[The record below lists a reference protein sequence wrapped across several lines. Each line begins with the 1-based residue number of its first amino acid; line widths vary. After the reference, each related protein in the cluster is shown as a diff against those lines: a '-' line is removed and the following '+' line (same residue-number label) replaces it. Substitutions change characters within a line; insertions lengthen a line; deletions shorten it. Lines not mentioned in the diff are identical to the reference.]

1 MAADGDDRPDSYG
14 SYLDDTFALQLLLS
28 LDVEVLAIVTSCGDT
43 VARAKIVQEH
53 LIYMGRADVPVGAG
67 VSKESCEPFTP
78 ALAGWEAAG
87 SAAAVP
93 AGAIHADGV
102 ALLADVLSGSG
113 EPVAVVSVGPLTNL
127 EALAAQHPE
136 ITARHELIVMGGS
149 IAPGIRLPWGPVT
162 PLAGE
167 CMRRAGSGG
176 GLTKKA
182 DYNARSD
189 PGAFAAALRRS
200 WSGPPSL
207 AAVGSTHELRIG
219 GKDWARLVQA
229 RHEHRGAAL
238 MLEMYGF
245 WMAQCKA
252 DAKFRCQA
260 EANTLDEAKESPAL
274 FDLLPVG
281 LLGGD
286 AEPPG
291 LAGDLYRV
299 REFAADGQLFVKG
312 TRNGSAGGGDGELLK
327 IYTGWESGAH
337 RDAFLAD
344 AVTGIIGPPV
354 DAGDPVSTFGL
365 ESLVVLACVAASVIG
380 GFVVAGCQR
389 ARVRRHERALRSDT
403 YDQIDELRV

>member
-1 MAADGDDRPDSYG
+1 M
-14 SYLDDTFALQLLLS
+14 
-28 LDVEVLAIVTSCGDT
+28 LAIVTSCGDT

-87 SAAAVP
+87 GAAAIP

-102 ALLADVLSGSG
+102 ALLADVLASP
-113 EPVAVVSVGPLTNL
+113 EPVAVVCIGPFTNL
-127 EALAAQHPE
+127 EALAAQHPG
-136 ITARHELIVMGGS
+136 IMARHELIVMGGS

-162 PLAGE
+162 PLA
-167 CMRRAGSGG
+167 
-176 GLTKKA
+176 

-200 WSGPPSL
+200 AWREPPRL

-219 GKDWARLVQA
+219 GKEWARLVQA

-312 TRNGSAGGGDGELLK
+312 ARNGSAGGGDGELLK

>member
-1 MAADGDDRPDSYG
+1 M
-14 SYLDDTFALQLLLS
+14 DDTFALQLLLS

-67 VSKESCEPFTP
+67 ISKESCEPFTP

-102 ALLADVLSGSG
+102 ALLADVLTASP
-113 EPVAVVSVGPLTNL
+113 EPVVVVSVGPFTNL
-127 EALAAQHPE
+127 EALAAQHPG

-149 IAPGIRLPWGPVT
+149 IAPGIRLLWGPVT
-162 PLAGE
+162 PL
-167 CMRRAGSGG
+167 
-176 GLTKKA
+176 A

-189 PGAFAAALRRS
+189 PGAFAAALRRTL
-200 WSGPPSL
+200 WRRPPSL

-219 GKDWARLVQA
+219 GKEWARLVQA
-229 RHEHRGAAL
+229 RTEHRGAAL
-238 MLEMYGF
+238 MLEMYGY

-260 EANTLDEAKESPAL
+260 EANTLDEAKESPTL

-286 AEPPG
+286 TEPQG

-299 REFAADGQLFVKG
+299 VEFAGDGQLFVKG
-312 TRNGSAGGGDGELLK
+312 SWNGSAGGAEGEGELL

-389 ARVRRHERALRSDT
+389 ARVRRHEQALRSDT
-403 YDQIDELRV
+403 YDQIDELNV

>member
-1 MAADGDDRPDSYG
+1 MGNRGGDAAPRPRRVVLDTDYG

-28 LDVEVLAIVTSCGDT
+28 LDVEVLAVVTACGDT
-43 VARAKIVQEH
+43 AARAKIVQEH
-53 LIYMGRADVPVGAG
+53 LKFMGRADVPVGAG

-87 SAAAVP
+87 SGGDGGG
-93 AGAIHADGV
+93 AGPIHTDGV
-102 ALLADVLSGSG
+102 ALLADVLTASP
-113 EPVAVVSVGPLTNL
+113 EPVVVVSVGPFTNL
-127 EALAAQHPE
+127 EALAAQHPG

-162 PLAGE
+162 PLA
-167 CMRRAGSGG
+167 
-176 GLTKKA
+176 

-200 WSGPPSL
+200 EWRRSPRL
-207 AAVGSTHELRIG
+207 AAVGSTHDLRIG
-219 GKDWARLVQA
+219 GKEWARLVQA
-229 RHEHRGAAL
+229 RTEHRGAAL
-238 MLEMYGF
+238 MLEMYSY

-260 EANTLDEAKESPAL
+260 EANTLDEVKESPTL
-274 FDLLPVG
+274 FALLPVG

-286 AEPPG
+286 TEPQG

-299 REFAADGQLFVKG
+299 VEFAGDGQLFVKG
-312 TRNGSAGGGDGELLK
+312 SWNGSAGGAEGEGELL

-344 AVTGIIGPPV
+344 AVTGIIGAPV

-389 ARVRRHERALRSDT
+389 ARVRRHEQALRSDT
-403 YDQIDELRV
+403 YDQIDELNV